1 METNEFLQK
10 VYGGLRDGFLSV
22 TTFAKDGEARTKWFD
37 TGQLD
42 DMAAYAVEV
51 GKSGKI
57 FKDQLPNIV

>member
-1 METNEFLQK
+1 METSEYLQK

-42 DMAAYAVEV
+42 EMAARAFFIAEMRI
-51 GKSGKI
+51 KS
-57 FKDQLPNIV
+57 DSA